1 MSVFNSLPPARVVAL
16 REPQLGLT
24 LIELI
29 VFIVIVSVAL
39 AGVLTVLNF
48 TVLHS
53 ADPMVR
59 KQALSVAE
67 ALMDEVTLQ
76 PYTYCDPTDATVTT
90 ANAADTLAGD
100 CTTTAEGLGPEGTQ
114 TRYSTLT
121 PFNNVNDY
129 NGFIM
134 VGIRDLSPPAGTPIA
149 SLAGYTATVAVANAG
164 TAFNTANGTAYAND
178 AVSRIDVTV
187 IRGAETVTLTSFRF
201 RYAPN
206 SP

>member
-1 MSVFNSLPPARVVAL
+1 MFACNSRRAPEPWL
-16 REPQLGLT
+16 RAGQRGLT

-76 PYTYCDPTDATVTT
+76 SYTYCDPTDATVTT
-90 ANAADTLAGD
+90 ANAADTLAGN
-100 CTTTAEGLGPEGTQ
+100 CTTTAEAVGPEAGQ
-114 TRYSTLT
+114 TRYSTST

-129 NGFIM
+129 NGFSM
-134 VGIRDLSPPAGTPIA
+134 AGIRDLSPPAGTAIA
-149 SLAGYTATVAVANAG
+149 NLSGYTATVAVANAG
-164 TAFNTANGTAYAND
+164 TTFNAANGTAYAND
-178 AVSRIDVTV
+178 AVARIDVTV
-187 IRGAETVTLTSFRF
+187 SKGAESITLTSYRF